1 MRGAETSYC
10 GVSGGRLLRRLGE
23 PLYGRR
29 YGRVRT
35 LNDLARAG
43 LPVPDGVVL
52 TEDAHEVFLEASGVV
67 EGVKAAA
74 WREENPR
81 QKASEIRSRYG
92 SVSMEAELKRE
103 ICQALIGL
111 GAPVVTVLKD
121 NYEKRGLKTIPDVVA
136 AVREAWLSAD
146 GLKWQIERASVGE
159 DIPTWPVLVQR
170 EIRPLYT
177 GWSTVE
183 RAPIETPWVGD
194 DLRGQKVALYDVEPF
209 DEESPERKGITRL
222 TLEAASA
229 LEAIPRTLWGFEGGR
244 WYVLS
249 TEMVEDEKSVQGWYS

>member
-1 MRGAETSYC
+1 MSIFPTNVLLATDGSQESALLL
-10 GVSGGRLLRRLGE
+10 LLRRIRRPSKVDREGGARRMLLTKE
-23 PLYGRR
+23 RIRGRR
-29 YGRVRT
+29 GRVNM
-35 LNDLARAG
+35 LNDPTRAG
-43 LPVPDGVVL
+43 FPVPDGVVL
-52 TEDAHEVFLEASGVV
+52 TEEAHEVFLEASGVV

-74 WREENPR
+74 WREEDPR
-81 QKASEIRSRYG
+81 QKASEVRLRYG
-92 SVSMEAELKRE
+92 SVSMEAVLKRE
-103 ICQALIGL
+103 ICQALIGP
-111 GAPVVTVLKD
+111 GSPVVTVLSED
-121 NYEKRGLKTIPDVVA
+121 YEKRGLKTIPDVSA

-177 GWSTVE
+177 GWSTVQ

-229 LEAIPRTLWGFEGGR
+229 
-244 WYVLS
+244 
-249 TEMVEDEKSVQGWYS
+249 

>member
-1 MRGAETSYC
+1 MRGAETSYF
-10 GVSGGRLLRRLGE
+10 GVSGGRLLGRLGE

-35 LNDLARAG
+35 LKDLARAG
-43 LPVPDGVVL
+43 LPVPDGVVI
-52 TEDAHEVFLEASGVV
+52 TEEAHEVVLET
-67 EGVKAAA
+67 
-74 WREENPR
+74 
-81 QKASEIRSRYG
+81 I
-92 SVSMEAELKRE
+92 
-103 ICQALIGL
+103 
-111 GAPVVTVLKD
+111 
-121 NYEKRGLKTIPDVVA
+121 EKV
-136 AVREAWLSAD
+136 AVRE
-146 GLKWQIERASVGE
+146 RV
-159 DIPTWPVLVQR
+159 PTWPALLQR
-170 EIRPLYT
+170 EVRPLST

-194 DLRGQKVALYDVEPF
+194 DLHGQKVALYDGEPF

-229 LEAIPRTLWGFEGGR
+229 LGAIPRILWGFEGGR